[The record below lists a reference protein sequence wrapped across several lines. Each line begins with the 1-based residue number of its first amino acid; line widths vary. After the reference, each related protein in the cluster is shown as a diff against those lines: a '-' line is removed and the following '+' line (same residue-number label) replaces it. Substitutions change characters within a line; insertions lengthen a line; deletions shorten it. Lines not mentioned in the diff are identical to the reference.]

1 MRIAMREISEDIV
14 SATGSND
21 QRGGRGRACQGNGC
35 FGPQGGQSGGRGRD
49 GRGRGRGSE
58 RRNNSND
65 ANSGN
70 NAPADHQFVVSD
82 ITEHGP
88 QNGRSFGR
96 GAYT

>member
-21 QRGGRGRACQGNGC
+21 PRGGRGHACQGKGC

-70 NAPADHQFVVSD
+70 NASADH
-82 ITEHGP
+82 
-88 QNGRSFGR
+88 
-96 GAYT
+96 